1 VDSLARSGSLV
12 LAGFVLS
19 AALQFALVLIIT
31 HGLPV
36 GTAGALF
43 EAIALVAMVGNA
55 VLLGADSGLI
65 RWLPELRA
73 RGRTDELRRAVA
85 IASVPVAVI
94 GTLVSLGL
102 SLSAP
107 ELAHLLV
114 GDAERSVATQFIRI
128 MAWGIPLA
136 AVTTV
141 MLAGTRALGTLVPF
155 VGVQQLLVPG
165 LRPVLVGIA
174 VAVGG
179 AAVLVAAGWLLPLV
193 AACAVALAALA
204 SRLRRVERHAT
215 LGPGESVRSP
225 RRLARDF
232 WRFAAPTTF
241 ATVFGEAVSSLDVL
255 LVGALGSARAA
266 AVYAAASRV
275 ILVGVYVV
283 EALGKA
289 LGPRLSD
296 ALAHRDVA
304 GANALYHVS
313 TSWMMVLLWPLY
325 AMLALFAPVVMRV
338 FGHGYDAGAKA
349 LTILALAELVDVS
362 TGNMTLLLLMAGRS
376 GLNLGNAAFAFALN
390 LGLNIALIPRF
401 GMTGA
406 AVAWASS
413 IVALN
418 LAAVVE
424 TRILFGVRPLGS
436 GARVIVLSTAAAYG
450 IVGGLARWR
459 MGSSAPA
466 FVVAALG
473 GTVLYAIIVSVARET
488 LHLPELVR
496 ALSRREVELPER
508 AIALAERQLP

>member
-12 LAGFVLS
+12 LAGFVCT

-43 EAIALVAMVGNA
+43 EAIALVTMAGNA

-73 RGRTDELRRAVA
+73 RGRTDELRRALV
-85 IASVPVAVI
+85 IAVVPVAVI
-94 GTLVSLGL
+94 GTVVSLAL

-114 GDAERSVATQFIRI
+114 GEAQRSVATHFIRI
-128 MAWGIPLA
+128 MAWGIALA

-155 VGVQQLLVPG
+155 VAVQQLLIPG

-174 VAVGG
+174 VAVSGS
-179 AAVLVAAGWLLPLV
+179 AVLVAAGWLLPV
-193 AACAVALAALA
+193 VVGCALAVVALA
-204 SRLRRVERHAT
+204 SRLGRAERDA
-215 LGPGESVRSP
+215 LPGRGERARP
-225 RRLARDF
+225 QRRLARDF

-241 ATVFGEAVSSLDVL
+241 ATVFVEAVSSLDVL

-266 AVYAAASRV
+266 AIYAAASRV

-283 EALGKA
+283 EAMGKA

-296 ALAHRDVA
+296 ALAHRNVA

-313 TSWMMVLLWPLY
+313 ASWMMVLLWPLY

-349 LTILALAELVDVS
+349 LTILAFAELVDVS

-401 GMTGA
+401 GMSGA

-413 IVALN
+413 IVAVN

-424 TRILFGVRPLGS
+424 TRILVGVRPLGS
-436 GARVIVLSTAAAYG
+436 GARVAVLSTAVAYG
-450 IVGGLARWR
+450 IVGGLVRWR
-459 MGSSAPA
+459 MGSSVPA

-473 GTVLYAIIVSVARET
+473 GTGLYAIFVSMARET

-496 ALSRREVELPER
+496 ALSRRDVPSPER
-508 AIALAERQLP
+508 TVALPERQLP